1 MTYEKH
7 SACGMQN
14 ECLHEKALSG
24 KEVKGMN
31 SIMKAGIIWTMMCFL
46 CFGLK
51 ADASARSENGKE
63 TDSRHQENGAIS
75 SDRISEIINENGTS
89 VLNPDDIEEIDMGDG
104 HTITISDGGNII
116 IETIRTNDY
125 QRIISQVGD
134 DISELYEDYATGVA
148 VTTLN
153 GRVTDVFDMN
163 AYREEI
169 SEDWVRFDSNKLIWG
184 LAIVIGAVFIA
195 GGIWSIIPSRKK

>member
-1 MTYEKH
+1 MTLKH
-7 SACGMQN
+7 LEAAPLYYKPIFTKRG
-14 ECLHEKALSG
+14 
-24 KEVKGMN
+24 KGM
-31 SIMKAGIIWTMMCFL
+31 SRIMTARIILAMMCFL

-63 TDSRHQENGAIS
+63 TDSQHQENGTIS
-75 SDRISEIINENGTS
+75 SDRISEIINGNGTS

-125 QRIISQVGD
+125 QRIITQVGD
-134 DISELYEDYATGVA
+134 DISEFYEDYATGVA

-163 AYREEI
+163 TYREEI

-184 LAIVIGAVFIA
+184 LTIVIGAVFIA

>member
-1 MTYEKH
+1 M
-7 SACGMQN
+7 
-14 ECLHEKALSG
+14 
-24 KEVKGMN
+24 V
-31 SIMKAGIIWTMMCFL
+31 
-46 CFGLK
+46 
-51 ADASARSENGKE
+51 
-63 TDSRHQENGAIS
+63 
-75 SDRISEIINENGTS
+75 
-89 VLNPDDIEEIDMGDG
+89 DDIEEIDMGDG

-125 QRIISQVGD
+125 QRIITQVGD
-134 DISELYEDYATGVA
+134 DISEFYEDYATGVA

>member
-1 MTYEKH
+1 MTLKH
-7 SACGMQN
+7 
-14 ECLHEKALSG
+14 LKAAPLYYKPIFTKNS
-24 KEVKGMN
+24 KGM
-31 SIMKAGIIWTMMCFL
+31 SRIMTARIILAMMCFL

-63 TDSRHQENGAIS
+63 TDSQHQENGTIS
-75 SDRISEIINENGTS
+75 SDRISEIINGNGTS

-125 QRIISQVGD
+125 QRIITQVGD
-134 DISELYEDYATGVA
+134 DISEFYEDYATGAA